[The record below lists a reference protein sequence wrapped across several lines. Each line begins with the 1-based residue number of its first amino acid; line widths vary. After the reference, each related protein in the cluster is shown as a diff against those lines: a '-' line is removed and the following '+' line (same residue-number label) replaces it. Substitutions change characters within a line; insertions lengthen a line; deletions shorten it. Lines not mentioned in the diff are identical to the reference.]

1 MERLMQLILLPGLDG
16 TGELFRPLLPY
27 LGQQA
32 RQVLP
37 LPRTASQGYA
47 DLTNSILAQLPKNE
61 DFVLLG
67 ESFSGA
73 LALKIANQKPLR
85 LRGVIVVAGFYAPP
99 NPWLLAIARCLP
111 LGLIPHLPLSTWIL
125 RYFGFERSTP
135 MTLVREFGYAFSHAG
150 SRLIHQRIR
159 AVQQLALAPIQPV
172 DIPCLLIQAER
183 DKLVNLAAQ
192 RGLHSCCP
200 HLQLAC
206 ISAPHLVLQ
215 TRPQE
220 STQHILQFI
229 ADVGETPGRR

>member
-1 MERLMQLILLPGLDG
+1 MQLILLPGLDG

-32 RQVLP
+32 LQVLP
-37 LPRTASQGYA
+37 LPRDTSQGYA
-47 DLTNSILAQLPKNE
+47 DLTHTILEQLPKNE

-85 LRGVIVVAGFYAPP
+85 LRGVIVVAGFYDPP
-99 NPWLLAIARCLP
+99 NPWLLPIARCLP
-111 LGLIPHLPLSTWIL
+111 LGLVPRLPLSKWVL
-125 RYFGFERSTP
+125 RYFAFERSTP
-135 MTLVREFGYAFSHAG
+135 MNLVREFGDAISHAG

-159 AVQQLALAPIQPV
+159 AVQQLPLTPIQPV
-172 DIPCLLIQAER
+172 DTPCLLIQAKH
-183 DKLVNLAAQ
+183 DKLVNLEAQ
-192 RGLHSCCP
+192 RGLHSCCQC
-200 HLQLAC
+200 LQVAC

-220 STQHILQFI
+220 SAQYILQFI
-229 ADVGETPGRR
+229 ANLAEALSRR